1 MKKGNLYYYLGI
13 LLLILTS
20 VGYYLIGS
28 RAMLIQLSYVLL
40 FLGGLFFI
48 IKSDKNIWVKVFTII
63 LIPVLSV
70 ILFFILVF
78 LSFGDEPI

>member
-28 RAMLIQLSYVLL
+28 RAMLFQLLYVLL